1 MKINRVLKDRFI
13 NLSLRTSSLLS
24 KLIFLIVL
32 GRSLTDADFGYY
44 GLISSSIIYMCGFL
58 GLEFYSYTN
67 RLILN
72 EKASANKLLLNHLL
86 LIIVVFF
93 TVTCILYITGL
104 GSMLAGDYFLLFIM
118 ILFSE
123 YISVELNRLLIL
135 KNMQVISSIL
145 LFIRTGFWML
155 PAALLII
162 INESKVELSQV
173 LWFWVIMSGIP
184 AMISGGLV
192 IIKFDLKFQMANID
206 RYLVLEGLKQSFPLF
221 IASQLTLLLFIVDR
235 VYLKFVSGIE
245 IVGVYIFFYG
255 ITNAL
260 MSILEST
267 TFMYFWP
274 KLVILFSNDKGHLI
288 KVEVNK
294 MLKNVLFTSILIAI
308 ISVLLIDYIIIFID
322 KDFVASY
329 KTVFFI
335 LLLSFIFRSLSY
347 TYHYALYSIKADSI
361 LFFISFFSIIVFFIL
376 SFLLVIFLP
385 PIFAVSNAI
394 LVVSLFQ
401 LGCKKYFWDIKE
413 GEL

>member
-335 LLLSFIFRSLSY
+335 LLLSYCCQNTNY
-347 TYHYALYSIKADSI
+347 T
-361 LFFISFFSIIVFFIL
+361 
-376 SFLLVIFLP
+376 
-385 PIFAVSNAI
+385 
-394 LVVSLFQ
+394 
-401 LGCKKYFWDIKE
+401 
-413 GEL
+413 